1 MASARKPLGLPT
13 SSTDGSAVI
22 SRVLRLTNED
32 MRAAEL
38 RRKEENARRIA
49 QGSAPKSSKPQLNYS
64 IYFGRRFG
72 DAIADA
78 LRPFFGEGVKSGEIP
93 SHAVSGSK
101 RVDVRYST
109 AEMGLGLAVSL
120 KSVHRGEKKDGDANF
135 IHNMKRNDE
144 EFRVEATGHHLRQPY
159 SVLVAVLVLPFQACS
174 DIAPISSFARWVEY
188 LWPLKGRLKPE
199 DRPDTF
205 ELVSI
210 ALYSRTGNDELGFYE
225 LGGDVACPKQGRPER
240 LLAFA
245 DFIARIKEIFDAR
258 NGQDFVFAKDA
269 D

>member
-32 MRAAEL
+32 MTEAVL
-38 RRKEENARRIA
+38 RRKDENARRIA

-78 LRPFFGEGVKSGEIP
+78 LRPFFGEDVKSGEIP

-120 KSVHRGEKKDGDANF
+120 KSVHRGERQDGDANF

-174 DIAPISSFARWVEY
+174 DLAPISSFARWVEY

-205 ELVSI
+205 ELVLI
-210 ALYSRTGNDELGFYE
+210 ALYSRTGNELGFYE

-245 DFIARIKEIFDAR
+245 DFLARIKEIFDAR